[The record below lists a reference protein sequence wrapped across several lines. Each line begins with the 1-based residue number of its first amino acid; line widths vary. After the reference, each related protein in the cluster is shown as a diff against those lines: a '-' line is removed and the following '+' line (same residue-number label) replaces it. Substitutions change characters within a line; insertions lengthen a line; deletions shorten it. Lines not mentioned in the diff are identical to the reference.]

1 MSGRRTPRGTSWLSA
16 AGTTPYW
23 STWLAA
29 LYAVDPN
36 MLVSIEH
43 EGVSMGWI
51 EGLEV
56 ASTVLL
62 DAARRARVFSD

>member
-1 MSGRRTPRGTSWLSA
+1 
-16 AGTTPYW
+16 
-23 STWLAA
+23 
-29 LYAVDPN
+29 